1 MGSQGMNEELISKK
15 EVLRL
20 TGISYGQL
28 YRWKRMGLIP
38 EAWFIRR
45 STFTGQETF
54 FPKEKILRR
63 IEEILRLKEEHS
75 LEELVRILSP
85 ETAPEG
91 VTHDDPTTIPAV
103 GKEGKEL
110 LWKEGAYT
118 FVELVALAAGAAALR
133 NKTKLHQAR
142 LLVELLRTAEDVIR
156 APVGVILVLAEKAFE
171 QEGISLRISFA
182 VSGKE
187 PLRLD
192 PESRVLVRLDLERL
206 VEQVKRELGR

>member
-1 MGSQGMNEELISKK
+1 MGPEDMSEELISKK

-54 FPKEKILRR
+54 FPKEKILKR

-75 LEELVRILSP
+75 LEEIVRILTP
-85 ETAPEG
+85 EAAPEE
-91 VTHDDPTTIPAV
+91 VTHSEPTALPSI
-103 GKEGKEL
+103 GREGREL
-110 LWKEGAYT
+110 LWKEGEYT
-118 FVELVALAAGAAALR
+118 FGELVALAAGSEALR

-142 LLVELLRTAEDVIR
+142 LLVDLLRKSEEVIR
-156 APVGVILVLAEKAFE
+156 PPTGVYLVLAEKGFE
-171 QEGISLRISFA
+171 QEGISLRIAFA
-182 VSGKE
+182 VLGKD
-187 PLRLD
+187 PLKVD
-192 PESRVLVRLDLERL
+192 PESRALVRLDLERL
-206 VEQVKRELGR
+206 VERVKRELGR

>member
-1 MGSQGMNEELISKK
+1 MGPQDMNEDLISKK

-54 FPKEKILRR
+54 FPREKILRR
-63 IEEILRLKEEHS
+63 IEEILKLKEEHS

-85 ETAPEG
+85 EAAPEE
-91 VTHDDPTTIPAV
+91 VVHDDPASIPSIGSA
-103 GKEGKEL
+103 GREL
-110 LWKEGAYT
+110 LWKEGGYT
-118 FVELVALAAGAAALR
+118 FAELVAVAAGVEAMR

-142 LLVELLRTAEDVIR
+142 LLVELLREAEDVVRSPTGIFL
-156 APVGVILVLAEKAFE
+156 ILAEKSFE
-171 QEGISLRISFA
+171 REGVSLRISFA
-182 VSGKE
+182 VLGKD
-187 PLRLD
+187 PVRLD
-192 PESRVLVRLDLERL
+192 PESKVLVRLDLERL
-206 VEQVKRELGR
+206 VERVKRELGR

>member
-1 MGSQGMNEELISKK
+1 MSEELISKK
-15 EVLRL
+15 EVLQL

-54 FPKEKILRR
+54 FPREKILRR

-85 ETAPEG
+85 EAAPEE
-91 VTHDDPTTIPAV
+91 VTHPDPTSIPAI
-103 GKEGKEL
+103 GREGKDL
-110 LWKEGAYT
+110 LWKEGTYT
-118 FVELVALAAGAAALR
+118 FGELVALAAGAEALR

-142 LLVELLRTAEDVIR
+142 LLVELLRSAEDILR
-156 APVGVILVLAEKAFE
+156 APTGIYVLLVEKAFE
-171 QEGISLRISFA
+171 REGISLRISFA
-182 VSGKE
+182 LSGKE

-192 PESRVLVRLDLERL
+192 PEAKVLLRLDLERL
-206 VEQVKRELGR
+206 VERVKRDIGR

>member
-1 MGSQGMNEELISKK
+1 MAEELISKK
-15 EVLRL
+15 EVLKE

-75 LEELVRILSP
+75 LEELVKILSP
-85 ETAPEG
+85 EATPEQ
-91 VTHDDPTTIPAV
+91 VTCDDPVSLPAI
-103 GKEGKEL
+103 GREGREL
-110 LWKEGAYT
+110 LWKEGGYS
-118 FVELVALAAGAAALR
+118 FRELVALAAGAQALR

-142 LLVELLRTAEDVIR
+142 LLVALALRLAEPIR
-156 APVGVILVLAEKAFE
+156 APTGHSLILAEKSLDR
-171 QEGISLRISFA
+171 EGISVRISFA
-182 VSGKE
+182 VAGKE
-187 PLRLD
+187 PLQLD
-192 PESRVLVRLDLERL
+192 PESKVLVRLDLERL
-206 VEQVKRELGR
+206 VERVKRELGG

>member
-1 MGSQGMNEELISKK
+1 MSEELISKK
-15 EVLRL
+15 EVLQL

-54 FPKEKILRR
+54 FPREKILRR

-85 ETAPEG
+85 EAAPEE
-91 VTHDDPTTIPAV
+91 VTHPDPTAIPAI
-103 GKEGKEL
+103 GREGKDL

-118 FVELVALAAGAAALR
+118 FGELVALAAGAEALR

-142 LLVELLRTAEDVIR
+142 LLVELLRSAEDILR
-156 APVGVILVLAEKAFE
+156 APTGIYVLLVEKVFE
-171 QEGISLRISFA
+171 REGISLRISFA
-182 VSGKE
+182 LSGKE

-192 PESRVLVRLDLERL
+192 PEAKVLLRLDLERL
-206 VEQVKRELGR
+206 VERVKRDIGR

>member
-1 MGSQGMNEELISKK
+1 MNDELIPKK

-63 IEEILRLKEEHS
+63 IEEILRLKEKHS

-85 ETAPEG
+85 ETTPQEI
-91 VTHDDPTTIPAV
+91 THDDPTSIPAID
-103 GKEGKEL
+103 GEGKEL
-110 LWKEGAYT
+110 LWKEGPYT
-118 FVELVALAAGAAALR
+118 FGELVALAAGAEALR

-142 LLVELLRTAEDVIR
+142 LLVELLRREEDILR
-156 APVGVILVLAEKAFE
+156 APTGVYLLLAEKAFE
-171 QEGISLRISFA
+171 REGISLRIGFA
-182 VSGKE
+182 LAGKE

-192 PESRVLVRLDLERL
+192 PESKLLVRLDLERI
-206 VEQVKRELGR
+206 VDRVKRELGR

>member
-1 MGSQGMNEELISKK
+1 MSEELISKK

-54 FPKEKILRR
+54 FPREKILKR

-75 LEELVRILSP
+75 LEELVRLL
-85 ETAPEG
+85 APEAAPER
-91 VTHDDPTTIPAV
+91 VTHDDPTAIPAI
-103 GKEGKEL
+103 GREGKAL
-110 LWKEGAYT
+110 LWKDGAYT
-118 FVELVALAAGAAALR
+118 FAELVALAAGAEALR

-142 LLVELLRTAEDVIR
+142 LLVELLRRGEDDLR
-156 APVGVILVLAEKAFE
+156 APTGIYLVLAEKALE
-171 QEGISLRISFA
+171 REGISVRISFA
-182 VSGKE
+182 VSGRD

-192 PESRVLVRLDLERL
+192 PESKVLVRLDLERL
-206 VEQVKRELGR
+206 VERVKRELGR

>member
-1 MGSQGMNEELISKK
+1 MISKK

-54 FPKEKILRR
+54 FPKEKIIKR
-63 IEEILRLKEEHS
+63 IQEILKLKEEHS
-75 LEELVRILSP
+75 LEELVRLLSP
-85 ETAPEG
+85 EAAPEK
-91 VTHDDPTTIPAV
+91 VTHGDPAAISAI
-103 GKEGKEL
+103 GMEGKEL
-110 LWKEGAYT
+110 LWKDGAYT
-118 FVELVALAAGAAALR
+118 FAELVALAAGAEALR

-142 LLVELLRTAEDVIR
+142 LLVELLRRGEEDLRSPTGIY
-156 APVGVILVLAEKAFE
+156 LVLAEKALE
-171 QEGISLRISFA
+171 REGISVRISFA
-182 VSGKE
+182 VSGRE

-192 PESRVLVRLDLERL
+192 PESKVIVRLDLEKL
-206 VEQVKRELGR
+206 VERVKRELGR

>member
-1 MGSQGMNEELISKK
+1 MAAEMDELISKK
-15 EVLRL
+15 DVLKI

-63 IEEILRLKEEHS
+63 IEEILKLKEDHS

-85 ETAPEG
+85 EVAPEE
-91 VTHDDPTTIPAV
+91 VSHPDPTALPAI
-103 GKEGKEL
+103 GREGKEF
-110 LWKEGAYT
+110 LWKEGPYT
-118 FVELVALAAGAAALR
+118 FAELVALAAGAEALR

-142 LLVELLRTAEDVIR
+142 LLVELLRRGEDDIR
-156 APVGVILVLAEKAFE
+156 SPTGIQLVLAEKVLE
-171 QEGISLRISFA
+171 REGVSVRISFA

-192 PESRVLVRLDLERL
+192 PESRPLLRMDLERL
-206 VEQVKRELGR
+206 VERVKRELGR

>member
-1 MGSQGMNEELISKK
+1 MSEELISKK
-15 EVLRL
+15 EVLQL

-54 FPKEKILRR
+54 FPREKILRR

-85 ETAPEG
+85 EAAPEEVIYDNPPSLSAIG
-91 VTHDDPTTIPAV
+91 R
-103 GKEGKEL
+103 EGKDL

-118 FVELVALAAGAAALR
+118 FGELVALAAGAEALR

-142 LLVELLRTAEDVIR
+142 LLVDLLRASDDVIR
-156 APVGVILVLAEKAFE
+156 SPTGVYLVLAEKSFE
-171 QEGISLRISFA
+171 REGISLRIAFA
-182 VSGKE
+182 VLGKD
-187 PLRLD
+187 PLKLD
-192 PESRVLVRLDLERL
+192 PESRALVRLDLERL
-206 VEQVKRELGR
+206 VERVKRDLGR

>member
-1 MGSQGMNEELISKK
+1 MSEELISKK

-54 FPKEKILRR
+54 FPKEKILKR
-63 IEEILRLKEEHS
+63 IEEILKLKEKYS

-85 ETAPEG
+85 EAAPEE
-91 VTHDDPTTIPAV
+91 VTHGDPTSIPAID
-103 GKEGKEL
+103 GEGKKL
-110 LWKEGAYT
+110 LWKEGPYT
-118 FVELVALAAGAAALR
+118 FGELVALAAGAEALR

-142 LLVELLRTAEDVIR
+142 LLVELLRGAEEVIR
-156 APVGVILVLAEKAFE
+156 SPTGIFLVLAEKSFDR
-171 QEGISLRISFA
+171 EGISLRISFA
-182 VSGKE
+182 LSGRE
-187 PLRLD
+187 PLKLD
-192 PESRVLVRLDLERL
+192 PECRVLIRLDLERL
-206 VEQVKRELGR
+206 VERVKRELGR